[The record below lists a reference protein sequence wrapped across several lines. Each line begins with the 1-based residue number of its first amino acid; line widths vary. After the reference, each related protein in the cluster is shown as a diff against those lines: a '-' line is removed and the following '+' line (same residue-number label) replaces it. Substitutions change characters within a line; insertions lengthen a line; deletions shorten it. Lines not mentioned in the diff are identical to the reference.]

1 MLKQKEPIR
10 LQEGEHYTIGRMAWL
25 MAEAEYP
32 KAISASNQ
40 RVVFIAT
47 IQAKN
52 GSMRTREPDDMRA
65 ISELWQ
71 RCGLPELFPA
81 GEYPRFVPTGFDLAP
96 YNDALNSEHWKHDW
110 RPLLCDSTTNRSCRA
125 RKAMYQYPRTLRDEA
140 VAGAFTAFT
149 DDGVRA
155 RLGTS
160 QELFVSAKEAAR
172 YLQDVRGYT
181 VILEAAEPRQ
191 DTETLPTQKLDYK
204 LLATPEKLINAFG
217 AFTGM
222 DKKWFRNL
230 KDKPALFAARK
241 CLGRGGKEGYRIE
254 PLFCPLEVMQ
264 WLTDPKRKTGRHG
277 ATPDKCWRLLKS
289 HFPDVYNA
297 NSVQSPLRDD

>member
-1 MLKQKEPIR
+1 MTRQREPIR

-81 GEYPRFVPTGFDLAP
+81 GEYPRFAPTGFDLAP

-110 RPLLCDSTTNRSCRA
+110 RPLLCDSTTNRSRRA
-125 RKAMYQYPRTLRDEA
+125 IKAMHQYPESLRDEA
-140 VAGAFTAFT
+140 ETGAFTAFT
-149 DDGVRA
+149 DEGERA
-155 RLGTS
+155 RPGTRS

-181 VILEAAEPRQ
+181 VMLEAAGQRQ
-191 DTETLPTQKLDYK
+191 DTETL
-204 LLATPEKLINAFG
+204 
-217 AFTGM
+217 
-222 DKKWFRNL
+222 
-230 KDKPALFAARK
+230 ARK
-241 CLGRGGKEGYRIE
+241 GTNKVWTDERKAEAQAYRNKHGLSVAAKYYGVSTTTISKHTV
-254 PLFCPLEVMQ
+254 PPGQ
-264 WLTDPKRKTGRHG
+264 QKKTPRKT
-277 ATPDKCWRLLKS
+277 S
-289 HFPDVYNA
+289 
-297 NSVQSPLRDD
+297 SPFTRWGKR